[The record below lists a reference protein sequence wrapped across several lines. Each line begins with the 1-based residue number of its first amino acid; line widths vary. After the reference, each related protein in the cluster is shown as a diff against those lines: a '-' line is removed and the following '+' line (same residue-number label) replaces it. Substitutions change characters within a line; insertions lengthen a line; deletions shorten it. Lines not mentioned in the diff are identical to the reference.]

1 MISLI
6 TESGGREKE
15 AKFMTLSQMRVVA
28 KAWKPPHP
36 KDGASIIEDL
46 RAVDEE
52 TEIIHYPGLEPA
64 IIGLVSRCGEEEVL
78 CYSRDRIVAILML
91 RDGMT
96 HEDAEEFIDHNIA
109 GGAPGPRAPMLLS

>member
-1 MISLI
+1 MISFI
-6 TESGGREKE
+6 NDAGGPEKK
-15 AKFMTLSQMRVVA
+15 ASFMTLSDMRTIA

-96 HEDAEEFIDHNIA
+96 REGAEEFIDHNIA